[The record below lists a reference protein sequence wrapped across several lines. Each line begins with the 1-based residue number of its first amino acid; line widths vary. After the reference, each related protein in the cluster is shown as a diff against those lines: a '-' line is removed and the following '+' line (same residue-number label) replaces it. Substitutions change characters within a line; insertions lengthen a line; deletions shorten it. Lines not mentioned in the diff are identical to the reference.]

1 MSRITREAL
10 VVAIESPNLFD
21 ILAGT
26 ALIFRD
32 FFGEDTALTIDL
44 LELLFDAGEGLLT
57 LLELLFDRFN
67 LGLDGLPIAV
77 YA

>member
-1 MSRITREAL
+1 LNISEFS
-10 VVAIESPNLFD
+10 IESPNLFD
-21 ILAGT
+21 IFTGT
-26 ALIFRD
+26 ALIFRY
-32 FFGEDTALTIDL
+32 FFGEDTTLEIDL

-67 LGLDGLPIAV
+67 FCLDRLPIAV